1 MIKIDSTA
9 KVTVNLEGVVI
20 KKPEEPDP
28 SVPDKK
34 QYLYPSNE

>member
-9 KVTVNLEGVVI
+9 KVTVNLEGIVI

-28 SVPDKK
+28 TVPDKK
-34 QYLYPSNE
+34 